1 MLYLTQ
7 IDQARVTP
15 AFIDFASSALD
26 TPTGNA
32 QGGYYFLSLTT
43 GRRLSRQQWDELPM
57 PDGVIATVEAMAAAQ
72 SQAIREN
79 EGLVF
84 EWSPGITIEDEN
96 EAQIILDE
104 PFEDEQIVD
113 AHDEDIIFEENNMM
127 EADNV
132 DIGDQE
138 ENIMMEVGDD
148 DVEDVVENT
157 EVEEDLLCWS
167 PRSYWI
173 GDG

>member
-1 MLYLTQ
+1 VGRATN
-7 IDQARVTP
+7 ARRRNR
-15 AFIDFASSALD
+15 DSR
-26 TPTGNA
+26 GH
-32 QGGYYFLSLTT
+32 
-43 GRRLSRQQWDELPM
+43 GRSTES
-57 PDGVIATVEAMAAAQ
+57 GH
-72 SQAIREN
+72 SGN

-148 DVEDVVENT
+148 DVEDLVENT